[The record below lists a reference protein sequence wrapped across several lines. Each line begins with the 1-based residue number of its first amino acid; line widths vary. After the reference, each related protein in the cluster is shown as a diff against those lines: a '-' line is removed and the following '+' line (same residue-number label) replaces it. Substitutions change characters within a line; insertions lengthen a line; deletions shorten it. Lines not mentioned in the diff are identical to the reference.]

1 MLLMLF
7 LDPKGGK
14 KPNLRKELSNHHENL
29 PVKVVEFESSES
41 TIIIKLMNCNKLNDY
56 IESIRRFG
64 CCGRSRSALLV
75 SLSYARW
82 RQFCLQL
89 PWQPAVR

>member
-14 KPNLRKELSNHHENL
+14 KPNLRKELSNHDHENL

-41 TIIIKLMNCNKLNDY
+41 TIIIKLMNLTN
-56 IESIRRFG
+56 
-64 CCGRSRSALLV
+64 
-75 SLSYARW
+75 
-82 RQFCLQL
+82 
-89 PWQPAVR
+89 